1 MANEKYVEK
10 SFNLRGLV
18 GIPDEQIEFHLKL
31 YSGYV
36 ANVNKLLA
44 KIRDNLGKE
53 ASASPEHAEM
63 VRRLGW
69 EINGMRLHDLYFDN
83 LTSGGKTLNA
93 SSGLGKAIGA
103 SFGSYENWLSEF
115 NRVAMMRGVGWAIL
129 YKDPVNGNLTN
140 HWISS
145 HEEGHPAGF
154 TPILVM
160 DIWEHA
166 FTVYLK
172 PTERGKYIEHFLANI
187 NWEEAER
194 RF

>member
-1 MANEKYVEK
+1 MANGKYVEK
-10 SFNLRGLV
+10 SFNLKGLV
-18 GIPDEQIEFHLKL
+18 GIPDEQVEYHLKL

-36 ANVNKLLA
+36 ANVNKLRE
-44 KIRDNLGKE
+44 KIRENLGKP

-69 EINGMRLHDLYFDN
+69 EINGMRLHELYFDN
-83 LTSGGKTLNA
+83 LTASGHKLD
-93 SSGLGKAIGA
+93 SGSNLGKAMEKD
-103 SFGSYENWLSEF
+103 FGGYDNWVAEF
-115 NRVAMMRGVGWAIL
+115 NRVAAMRGVGWAIL
-129 YKDPVNGNLTN
+129 YKDPFTGNLSN

-154 TPILVM
+154 TPLLVM

-172 PTERGKYIEHFLANI
+172 PTERGKYIEHFFANI
-187 NWEEAER
+187 DWETVAG

>member
-1 MANEKYVEK
+1 MANGKYTEK
-10 SFNLRGLV
+10 SFKLKGLV
-18 GIPDEQIEFHLKL
+18 GIPDEQIEYHLKL

-36 ANVNKLLA
+36 ANVNKLRER
-44 KIRDNLGKE
+44 IRENLGKPAAAE
-53 ASASPEHAEM
+53 PEHAEM

-69 EINGMRLHDLYFDN
+69 EINGMRLHEYYFEN
-83 LTSGGKTLNA
+83 LTASGRKLD
-93 SSGLGKAIGA
+93 SGSALGKALEKE
-103 SFGSYENWLSEF
+103 FGGYDNWLSEF
-115 NRVAMMRGVGWAIL
+115 NKVAAMRGVGWAIL
-129 YKDPVNGNLTN
+129 YKDPLTGNLSN

-154 TPILVM
+154 TPLLVM

-172 PTERGKYIEHFLANI
+172 PTERGKYIEHFFANI
-187 NWEEAER
+187 DWDVVAK